1 MKLQSPSEKHFS
13 QVPSAEIQRSSFDR
27 THGHKTTFNAGYL
40 VPFYVDEALPGDT
53 FNLQA
58 TMFSRFPLTQ
68 SAMMDNLYMDT
79 FYFAVPLRLVWDNFQ
94 RFMGERNPADY
105 LTEYLMPQVLAPAVT
120 GFVTRSLGDYFGLP
134 INVADLPVNA
144 LFFRAYNLIYN
155 EWFRDQNII
164 DSVVVDKDD
173 GPDTIADYVL
183 LRRGKRHDYF
193 TSCLPWPQKGPS
205 VPIST
210 EMLPV
215 QGFGKGDQTFLVTP
229 QLVYETG
236 GTGTV
241 SYVKPQNIDFG
252 ASVNKRFYVEEDP
265 LNTGFMNIRAD
276 MSTTSINDLRL
287 AFQLQKLYER
297 DARGGTRYTEIIKA
311 HFNVTSP
318 DSRLQ
323 RPEFLGGK
331 SSPLLVRPVEAS
343 AGVSAGRS
351 VGYPVGVNVASA
363 TDGFVKSFTEH
374 CIIIGLVSVRADL
387 TYQQGLPRMFS
398 RRTKFDIY
406 WPALAHLGE
415 QAVLSKEIFT
425 DGTASDEDV
434 FGYQERFAEYRYFP
448 SKITGEFRSAPT
460 APTLSLDYW
469 HMAQEFGSR
478 PTLSESFIEELP
490 PVGRVI
496 FDGLEGIVNWGTQIL
511 FDSYIK
517 LRCVR
522 PMPVFSV
529 PGMVDHF

>member
-1 MKLQSPSEKHFS
+1 MKIQSPSEKHFT
-13 QVPSAEIQRSSFDR
+13 QVPKAEIQRSSFDR
-27 THGHKTTFNAGYL
+27 THGHKTTFNAGDL

-58 TMFSRFPLTQ
+58 TVFARFPITQ
-68 SAMMDNLYMDT
+68 AAMMDNLYLDT

-94 RFMGERNPADY
+94 AFMGEQEPAAEPTVF
-105 LTEYLMPQVLAPAVT
+105 LIPQVSSPAVT
-120 GFVTRSLGDYFGLP
+120 GFVTGSLGDYFGLP
-134 INVADLPVNA
+134 IDVADLAVNA

-155 EWFRDQNII
+155 EWFRDQNLIN
-164 DSVVVDKDD
+164 SKVVDKDN
-173 GPDTIADYVL
+173 GPDAIADYVML
-183 LRRGKRHDYF
+183 TRGKRHDYF
-193 TSCLPWPQKGPS
+193 TSCLPWPQKGPA

-215 QGFGKGDQTFLVTP
+215 EGFGKGDQTFLVTP

-276 MSTTSINDLRL
+276 MSVTSINDLRQ

-311 HFNVTSP
+311 HFGVTSP

-323 RPEFLGGK
+323 RTEFLGGK
-331 SSPLLVRPVEAS
+331 STPILIRGVEQTAANTGFS
-343 AGVSAGRS
+343 L
-351 VGYPVGVNVASA
+351 GYPGGVNTASIMN
-363 TDGFVKSFTEH
+363 DGFTKSFTEH
-374 CIIIGLVSVRADL
+374 CVIIGIVNMRADL

-398 RRTKFDIY
+398 RRTKYDLY

-415 QAVLSKEIFT
+415 QAVLSKEIFV
-425 DGTASDEDV
+425 DGTAADDNV

-448 SKITGEFRSAPT
+448 SKVTGEFRSTPT
-460 APTLSLDYW
+460 APTNSLDYW
-469 HMAQEFGSR
+469 HMAQEFGAR
-478 PTLSESFIEELP
+478 PTLSEAFIEENP

-496 FDGLEGIVNWGTQIL
+496 FAGEVNWGAAIL
-511 FDSYIK
+511 FDSYLK